1 MRIFNENKTEEIF
14 EYDKTKGLLFPDK
27 LFVTHHEAVG
37 ARAEEG
43 HYETV
48 ATYPNGGKTVE
59 WVVDSSAID
68 ACEAWDEY
76 EDIYVF
82 KPYTEAELAKSEIA
96 ELKQRLAASDYQA
109 IKYAEG
115 HFTDEEYAP
124 IKAER
129 QAWRNRINELEALIA
144 AGGAI

>member
-14 EYDKTKGLLFPDK
+14 EYDKTKGQLLPDR
-27 LFVTHHEAVG
+27 LFIAHHEAVD

-59 WVVDSSAID
+59 WVVDSPAID

-76 EDIYVF
+76 EDVMVYV
-82 KPYTEAELAKSEIA
+82 PYGAADIARGEISMLKAK
-96 ELKQRLAASDYQA
+96 LAASDYQA

>member
-14 EYDKTKGLLFPDK
+14 EYDKTKGQLLPDR
-27 LFVTHHEAVG
+27 LFIAHHEAVE

-59 WVVDSSAID
+59 WVVDSPAID

-76 EDIYVF
+76 EDVMVYV
-82 KPYTEAELAKSEIA
+82 PYSAADIARGEISMLKAK
-96 ELKQRLAASDYQA
+96 LAASDYQA

-124 IKAER
+124 IKTER
-129 QAWRNRINELEALIA
+129 QSFRDRINELEALIA

>member
-14 EYDKTKGLLFPDK
+14 EYDKTKGLLLPDK
-27 LFVTHHEAVG
+27 LFVAHHEAVE

-59 WVVDSSAID
+59 WIVDSPAID

-76 EDIYVF
+76 EDIMVYVPDSAADIARGEISML
-82 KPYTEAELAKSEIA
+82 KAK
-96 ELKQRLAASDYQA
+96 LAASDYQA

-124 IKAER
+124 IKAKR
-129 QAWRNRINELEALIA
+129 QAWRNRINELAALIG

>member
-14 EYDKTKGLLFPDK
+14 EYDKTKGLLLPDR
-27 LFVTHHEAVG
+27 LFVAHHHAVE

-59 WVVDSSAID
+59 WVVDSPAID

-76 EDIYVF
+76 EDVMVYVPDSAADIARGEISML
-82 KPYTEAELAKSEIA
+82 KAK
-96 ELKQRLAASDYQA
+96 LAASDYQA

-129 QAWRNRINELEALIA
+129 QSFRDRINDLEAIIA